1 MLSNERLDAYSNVI
15 LSADEVVNLLLNG
28 GTLDDVRIND
38 KEEHT
43 LFNANAYTLLRTDAA
58 LLDNNYD
65 VSVEEYH
72 ERNTHAWFMPDK
84 YKALDVLAHVISLCS
99 TQAEIERVNK
109 EYELFKERELDDV
122 LRFFIYLV
130 DYLRENSIVWGV
142 GRGSSVASYI
152 LFLIGVHK
160 IDSMR
165 YSLDIKEFLK

>member
-1 MLSNERLDAYSNVI
+1 
-15 LSADEVVNLLLNG
+15 
-28 GTLDDVRIND
+28 
-38 KEEHT
+38 
-43 LFNANAYTLLRTDAA
+43 
-58 LLDNNYD
+58 
-65 VSVEEYH
+65 
-72 ERNTHAWFMPDK
+72 
-84 YKALDVLAHVISLCS
+84 VLAHVISLCS